1 MFKLNLHI
9 HNLSEYEIPFPF
21 GGKGQPFLHPLPP
34 KSPVKPGAQGITK
47 LLLILWGEPHK
58 DKNHWEG
65 VTPSPPGVTQLERGY
80 LRGRN
85 TKGTPA
91 DSGQSGCHRCWD
103 LWALQEKTPML
114 WDCLQA
120 HKQRAKGLN
129 TKPQLGFLPLV
140 CLFLVLLHDL
150 WVPLFASGSRKST
163 SRRFPLTLSLRFFI
177 FFVFSPWLTGC
188 FHGNDD
194 AT

>member
-1 MFKLNLHI
+1 MTQSCNTQTTANIVFFSLI
-9 HNLSEYEIPFPF
+9 W
-21 GGKGQPFLHPLPP
+21 
-34 KSPVKPGAQGITK
+34 ITK

-120 HKQRAKGLN
+120 HKQRAKGLD

-177 FFVFSPWLTGC
+177 FFWQVSSTWPQQQLRPASIASLHSVWHCRPVSFL
-188 FHGNDD
+188 
-194 AT
+194 